1 MLSQK
6 FKQRMHKKIS
16 QYTLIL
22 NAFKFMLAGKYLDK
36 SAHQAVDRYIVPNE
50 YFGVGVAPG
59 PHPAY
64 DDFVLN
70 AVKRL
75 GLNIVRIDVGVEN
88 KDAQIRLMDR
98 LTAEGIALVVHFV
111 QHADEAKLI
120 HRQVQLQRQWAEFVR
135 YVLSRYQRQIHLV
148 EIGST
153 VNRPRWSGYSLKS
166 FIATWQIAYPIVK
179 EFRIPLAGPN
189 ITDFEPP
196 YTELFLKQILK
207 TAQLPD
213 YYSNNLFAERATE
226 PERYDHKVMGY
237 QLAGLLKFN
246 LIKKAKTLKQIASKY
261 ALSSVVSLS
270 AFWTLPR
277 IQRYSVFA
285 ELKQADYLVRY
296 FVLSI
301 ASGALDKAFWGPL
314 ICHREGLIDDAEDE
328 YTKREK
334 ISYYEKVTGQLSR
347 MTFRPSFHAMRFIV
361 EFLNQA
367 EYLGKQG
374 DLSGLEIH
382 RFKKGQQVFDISWCI
397 NGVGYSTHQ
406 VYSAEAIASARFYN
420 IRAEQFDTLPDFINE
435 QPVLLLWQDIKDAY
449 KPIAPANALKI
460 QLCRYGHG
468 DYFHLQNLDW
478 QAVITC
484 NLRSQAVTLFEFILA
499 QVQAGQYEAA
509 AILRKGRNTIWQL
522 PHPNNA
528 NLMLVLK
535 RPAKQ
540 HWYKQFLNQGKASK
554 SKAAWN
560 ASCQLLQRGI
570 AVAHPIAYIEHIHQ
584 QQFDLNLY
592 VCEAVKHQASVRDL
606 MQCFNQGEQHFLE
619 VSKSRALQQLS
630 HFVYVLHQRGV
641 YYRDLS
647 AGNLLI
653 AKLGDSLQFTLID
666 TNRARFYQHAVTL
679 KQRLSD
685 LVRVCNKLN
694 WPDRLRLLEYYFSA
708 YGARMRWIYRLP
720 FYVYDSK
727 VLIKR
732 KLGRKAWR
740 NLLAKLKNKG

>member
-1 MLSQK
+1 MFSHK
-6 FKQRMHKKIS
+6 FKQRMQKKINH
-16 QYTLIL
+16 YALFF
-22 NAFKFMLAGKYLDK
+22 NALKFMLSGKYFDK
-36 SAHQAVDRYIVPNE
+36 SAHQPVDRFVVPNE

-70 AVKRL
+70 VIKRL
-75 GLNIVRIDVGVEN
+75 ELNIVRIDVGVDN
-88 KDAQIRLMDR
+88 KEAQIRLMDR

-135 YVLSRYQRQIHLV
+135 YVLNRYQRQIHLV

-153 VNRPRWSGYSLKS
+153 VNRPRWSGYTLPS
-166 FIATWQIAYPIVK
+166 FIATWQITYPIVK
-179 EFRIPLAGPN
+179 EFRIPVAGPN

-213 YYSNNLFAERATE
+213 HYSNNLFAERATE
-226 PERYDHKVMGY
+226 PERFDHKVMGY

-246 LIKKAKTLKQIASKY
+246 LIKKAKTLKQLAGKY

-270 AFWTLPR
+270 SFWTLPR
-277 IQRYSVFA
+277 IQRYSIFP

-296 FVLSI
+296 FILTI

-314 ICHREGLIDDAEDE
+314 ICHREGLIDDGEEE
-328 YTKREK
+328 YAQREK

-347 MTFRPSFHAMRFIV
+347 MSYRPSFHAFRFIIKY
-361 EFLNQA
+361 LSQA

-374 DLSGLEIH
+374 DLNGLEIH

-397 NGVGYSTHQ
+397 NGLGYSTHQ
-406 VYSAEAIASARFYN
+406 IYSPEAIASAKFYD
-420 IRAEQFDTLPDFINE
+420 IRGEQINTLPDFINE
-435 QPVLLLWQDIKDAY
+435 QPVMLLWQDIKDAY
-449 KPIAPANALKI
+449 KPIAPNNALSV
-460 QLCRYGHG
+460 QLSRYGYG
-468 DYFHLQNLDW
+468 DYFHLQNLEW
-478 QAVITC
+478 QAVIST
-484 NLRSQAVTLFEFILA
+484 NLRSQAISLFEFILNLA
-499 QVQAGQYEAA
+499 QSNQGIEGQ
-509 AILRKGRNTIWQL
+509 ILRKGRNTIWQL
-522 PHPNNA
+522 PHPNNP

-535 RPAKQ
+535 RPAHQ
-540 HWYKQFLNQGKASK
+540 HWHKQLLDQGKSNK
-554 SKAAWN
+554 SRSAWN
-560 ASCQLLQRGI
+560 ASCQLLRRGI
-570 AVAHPIAYIEHIHQ
+570 SVAQPIAFIEHIHQ

-606 MQCFNQGEQHFLE
+606 MQSFNQGDQHFLE

-630 HFVYVLHQRGV
+630 QFVYVMHQRGV

-653 AKLGDSLQFTLID
+653 SRVGDSLQFTLID
-666 TNRARFYQHAVTL
+666 TNRARFYNHAVSL
-679 KQRLSD
+679 RQRLSD

-694 WPDRLRLLEYYFSA
+694 WPDRLRLLDYYFA
-708 YGARMRWIYRLP
+708 ACGTHMRWIYRLP
-720 FYVYDSK
+720 FYLYDAK
-727 VLIKR
+727 VILKR
-732 KLGRKAWR
+732 KVGRKAWR